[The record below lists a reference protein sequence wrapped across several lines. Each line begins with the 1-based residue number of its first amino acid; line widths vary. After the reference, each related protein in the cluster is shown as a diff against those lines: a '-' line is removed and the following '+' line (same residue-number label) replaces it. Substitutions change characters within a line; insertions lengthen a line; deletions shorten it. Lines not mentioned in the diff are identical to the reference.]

1 MDRIYI
7 HDACVLLDL
16 IEGDILDFWFQ
27 LGFETRTTHLVYQE
41 ILEEEQSSLLQ
52 TYVDADKLIL
62 ESIDEADIPDLNVQA
77 KKWNVSLQD
86 ISVAHLA
93 KKHGGILLSGDRR
106 LRIRSVEAG
115 IEVKGILWVLDMIV
129 ERELLIPQRALKALD
144 AILEAGG
151 RMPPEECDERRKR
164 WGK

>member
-16 IEGDILDFWFQ
+16 IEGDLLDLWFQ

-41 ILEEEQSSLLQ
+41 ILEEEQFSLLQ

-62 ESIDEADIPDLNVQA
+62 ESIDESDLPALNAQA
-77 KKWNVSLQD
+77 KEWKVSLQD
-86 ISVAHLA
+86 VSVAHLA
-93 KKHGGILLSGDRR
+93 KGMVVFCFPVIKATDKSA
-106 LRIRSVEAG
+106 EAG

-129 ERELLIPQRALKALD
+129 ERKLLIPQRALNALE

-151 RMPPEECDERRKR
+151 RIPSEECGERRQR

>member
-16 IEGDILDFWFQ
+16 IEGDLLDLWFQ

-41 ILEEEQSSLLQ
+41 ILEEEQFSLLQ
-52 TYVDADKLIL
+52 TYVDA
-62 ESIDEADIPDLNVQA
+62 SDLPALNAQA
-77 KKWNVSLQD
+77 KEWKVSLQD
-86 ISVAHLA
+86 VSVAHLA
-93 KKHGGILLSGDRR
+93 KRHGGILLSGDKR
-106 LRIRSVEAG
+106 LRTKSAEAG

-129 ERELLIPQRALKALD
+129 ERKLLIPQRALNALE

-151 RMPPEECDERRKR
+151 RIPSEECGERRQR

>member
-16 IEGDILDFWFQ
+16 IEGDLLDCWFQ
-27 LGFETRTTHLVYQE
+27 LGFETRTTHFVYLE
-41 ILEEEQSSLLQ
+41 IQEEEQSSLLQ

-62 ESIDEADIPDLNVQA
+62 ESIDEEYLPILNAQA

-86 ISVAHLA
+86 VSVAHLA
-93 KKHGGILLSGDRR
+93 QKHGGILLSGDKR
-106 LRIRSVEAG
+106 LRTKSAESG
-115 IEVKGILWVLDMIV
+115 IEIKGILWVLDMIV
-129 ERELLIPQRALKALD
+129 ERKLLIPQRALKALD
-144 AILEAGG
+144 AILKAGG
-151 RMPPEECDERRKR
+151 RIPAEECSERRRR

>member
-16 IEGDILDFWFQ
+16 IEGDLLDLWFQ

-41 ILEEEQSSLLQ
+41 ILEEEQFSLLQ

-62 ESIDEADIPDLNVQA
+62 ESIDESDLPALNAQA
-77 KKWNVSLQD
+77 KEWKVSLQD
-86 ISVAHLA
+86 VSVAHLA
-93 KKHGGILLSGDRR
+93 KKHGGILLSGDKR
-106 LRIRSVEAG
+106 LRTKSAEAG
-115 IEVKGILWVLDMIV
+115 IEVKGILWVLDIIV
-129 ERELLIPQRALKALD
+129 ERKLLIPQRALNALE

-151 RMPPEECDERRKR
+151 RIPSEECSERRQR

>member
-16 IEGDILDFWFQ
+16 IEGDLLDLWFQ

-41 ILEEEQSSLLQ
+41 ILEEEQFSLLQ

-62 ESIDEADIPDLNVQA
+62 ESI
-77 KKWNVSLQD
+77 
-86 ISVAHLA
+86 
-93 KKHGGILLSGDRR
+93 
-106 LRIRSVEAG
+106 AG

-129 ERELLIPQRALKALD
+129 ERKLLIPQRALNALE

-151 RMPPEECDERRKR
+151 RIPSEECGERRQR